1 MPNPYINAN
10 QIAIDPIDGIFFFKD
25 SNGSLVSSSLNL
37 LQTSNTLVTAED
49 NIQISGNLVVDGN
62 LTVSGTTVTVNTESI
77 ILEDKILSLATLHH
91 QQIH

>member
-49 NIQISGNLVVDGN
+49 NIKISGNKKDLI
-62 LTVSGTTVTVNTESI
+62 SA
-77 ILEDKILSLATLHH
+77 LSALSDIKL
-91 QQIH
+91 